1 MSTLTIEEPTLGKTM
16 STSGT
21 LVGTPSTIPSMQG
34 CNTKSCSSSGMRS
47 PYVIWRQRQHLSHRK
62 RNQQKLLLLE
72 HMRG

>member
-34 CNTKSCSSSGMRS
+34 CNTKSCSSSRVRL
-47 PYVIWRQRQHLSHRK
+47 PCKIWQRRQHCRK
-62 RNQQKLLLLE
+62 AEEHLE
-72 HMRG
+72 EARAA